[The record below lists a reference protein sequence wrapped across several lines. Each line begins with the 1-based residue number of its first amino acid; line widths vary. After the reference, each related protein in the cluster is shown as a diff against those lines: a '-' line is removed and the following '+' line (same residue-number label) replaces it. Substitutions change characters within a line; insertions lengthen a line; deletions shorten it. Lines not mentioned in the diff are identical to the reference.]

1 MGLPDFLTVDEAAKV
16 LRLGRTAAYASAAR
30 FEATDG
36 AEGLPV
42 VRFGRLLRV
51 PKAQLERIAGGT
63 LTDGGPSAER
73 APTSEP
79 ERDPRGPARQ
89 RRPQRAVRSVSQPSL
104 FD

>member
-1 MGLPDFLTVDEAAKV
+1 MTVDEAAKV

-30 FEATDG
+30 FEATGG

-63 LTDGGPSAER
+63 LTGDG
-73 APTSEP
+73 PTKQPATTSD
-79 ERDPRGPARQ
+79 RNRTHPARERRAHQ
-89 RRPQRAVRSVSQPSL
+89 ARPQSTDQPSL